1 MTMKNVPESMSLT
14 RLMLAGAI
22 SVYEAEGQLIAEI
35 LAKQND
41 RMLFNAWDAI
51 GAVLYWAK
59 DQVETFMIPSA
70 TKE

>member
-1 MTMKNVPESMSLT
+1 MKNVPESMSLT
-14 RLMLAGAI
+14 RLMLTGAI
-22 SVYEAEGQLIAEI
+22 SIYEAEGQLIAEI

-51 GAVLYWAK
+51 GAALYWSK

-70 TKE
+70 TRE

>member
-1 MTMKNVPESMSLT
+1 MKNVPESMSLT

-22 SVYEAEGQLIAEI
+22 SVYEAEGQLISEL

-51 GAVLYWAK
+51 GAALYWTK
-59 DQVETFMIPSA
+59 DQIETFIIPSA
-70 TKE
+70 TKNN